1 MSPVDSSRSAS
12 PRPASGADPERTVEV
27 TDAEPMEFIQLTRG
41 AIVGR
46 HVILSRVGEGVAGR
60 APRARGLTPL
70 VAPPHHR
77 GMHVRPSSHRRSLS
91 RWVIAA
97 CLAAACGDD
106 GDDGP
111 NTATTQAATTSLP
124 STSSGDESSAGTA
137 AGSSTGV
144 GESTTDPVDTSG
156 APTTGGPSS
165 ACDPPMAPFLAH
177 DGALPQA
184 AILLDFDGAS
194 CAAASQAGE
203 APQVVLDVKA
213 SGLVD
218 ATLFGLE
225 IVSVSSGQPFDDPPT
240 GDSEVI
246 DLIPDL
252 AITFEATRVDD
263 GTPVTISFEIFSTGP
278 TLLDA
283 SVEFG

>member
-1 MSPVDSSRSAS
+1 
-12 PRPASGADPERTVEV
+12 
-27 TDAEPMEFIQLTRG
+27 
-41 AIVGR
+41 
-46 HVILSRVGEGVAGR
+46 
-60 APRARGLTPL
+60 
-70 VAPPHHR
+70 
-77 GMHVRPSSHRRSLS
+77 MHACPSLS
-91 RWVIAA
+91 RHGLLRWVTTA
-97 CLAAACGDD
+97 CLATAACGDE
-106 GDDGP
+106 GDDGSG
-111 NTATTQAATTSLP
+111 TATTQAATTSLP
-124 STSSGDESSAGTA
+124 STSSGSDASEGTA
-137 AGSSTGV
+137 VDSSSTG
-144 GESTTDPVDTSG
+144 GGGSTTSPGDTTAAS
-156 APTTGGPSS
+156 TTGEPSS
-165 ACDPPMAPFLAH
+165 ACDPVMAPFLAH

-194 CAAASQAGE
+194 CAAASEAGD

-252 AITFEATRVDD
+252 AITFEATRVGD

>member
-1 MSPVDSSRSAS
+1 MHAT
-12 PRPASGADPERTVEV
+12 A
-27 TDAEPMEFIQLTRG
+27 
-41 AIVGR
+41 R
-46 HVILSRVGEGVAGR
+46 HDRL
-60 APRARGLTPL
+60 
-70 VAPPHHR
+70 
-77 GMHVRPSSHRRSLS
+77 RRLLC
-91 RWVIAA
+91 A
-97 CLAAACGDD
+97 CLATAACGDD

-137 AGSSTGV
+137 AGSSSTGV

>member
-1 MSPVDSSRSAS
+1 
-12 PRPASGADPERTVEV
+12 
-27 TDAEPMEFIQLTRG
+27 
-41 AIVGR
+41 
-46 HVILSRVGEGVAGR
+46 
-60 APRARGLTPL
+60 
-70 VAPPHHR
+70 
-77 GMHVRPSSHRRSLS
+77 MHVRPSSHRRSLS

-106 GDDGP
+106 GDDAP
-111 NTATTQAATTSLP
+111 DTATTQAATTSLP
-124 STSSGDESSAGTA
+124 STSSGGDSSAGPA
-137 AGSSTGV
+137 ADSSSTGDGGTTTSP
-144 GESTTDPVDTSG
+144 GETSG

-184 AILLDFDGAS
+184 AILLDFDAAS

-203 APQVVLDVKA
+203 TPQVVLDVKA

-263 GTPVTISFEIFSTGP
+263 GAPVTISFEIFSTGP